1 MEGWAVASKVQHVN
15 PNQRSGRYRRQHSGG
30 CRWHA
35 GCGTPSLEALAHTS
49 RLPPCRPVQ
58 PQKYT
63 AYMFTSRLPPVF
75 KVANR
80 QATFGGRPCPT
91 APSRGGKVYK
101 LDPACM
107 ERVQAFHTKHGG
119 RYTVIIH
126 GRSCGGMDH
135 HSSSFDRAVH
145 PARLVTRT
153 GELAVADED
162 SWDLGCG

>member
-15 PNQRSGRYRRQHSGG
+15 PNQRSGRYRRQHSG
-30 CRWHA
+30 CFRWHA
-35 GCGTPSLEALAHTS
+35 GCGTPSL
-49 RLPPCRPVQ
+49 
-58 PQKYT
+58 

-75 KVANR
+75 KVANG
-80 QATFGGRPCPT
+80 QATFGGRPCPR

-126 GRSCGGMDH
+126 GRSCGGMDY

-153 GELAVADED
+153 EELAVADED